1 MSAVTESRVFV
12 VTCRV
17 PRGSGKHLSIKAV
30 GRTVTATSLDGFRH
44 EFELPQ
50 RALTAGLEWQ
60 LYGEFL
66 EIRVPYRSAM
76 DDLSALSG

>member
-1 MSAVTESRVFV
+1 MSTEHRVFV

-17 PRGSGKHLSIKAV
+17 PRGSGKHLSVKVA
-30 GRTVTATSLDGFRH
+30 GRTVTATSPDGFQH

-50 RALTAGLEWQ
+50 GARADGLEWQ

-66 EIRVPYRSAM
+66 EIRAPYRSAEIEAETAYE
-76 DDLSALSG
+76 D

>member
-1 MSAVTESRVFV
+1 MSTELRVFV

-17 PRGSGKHLSIKAV
+17 PPGSGKHLSVKVA
-30 GRTVTATSLDGFRH
+30 GRTVTATSPDGLRH

-50 RALTAGLEWQ
+50 GACADGLEWQ

-66 EIRVPYRSAM
+66 EIRAPYRSAEIEAETAYE
-76 DDLSALSG
+76 D